1 MTENL
6 LIDDEIIF
14 RTEDLKL
21 KEIGI
26 KFVETKKDREN
37 IEYLKKKTPIIL
49 SGSRGTGK
57 TMLLKM
63 AEKEMDDSY
72 EKNKVLPVFISF
84 SKAIFVDIDKDILF
98 FKQWMLSK
106 ILFELR
112 VKLKKHGIGMSQNA
126 VRKMAETMDYA
137 DILKFFYKGVQIK
150 NVNMDE

>member
-1 MTENL
+1 MNDNL

-21 KEIGI
+21 KEIGT
-26 KFVETKKDREN
+26 KFVETKKDRET

-84 SKAIFVDIDKDILF
+84 SKAIE
-98 FKQWMLSK
+98 S
-106 ILFELR
+106 ET
-112 VKLKKHGIGMSQNA
+112 KKTWYRNEPTKYFWEPLWLQ
-126 VRKMAETMDYA
+126 
-137 DILKFFYKGVQIK
+137 
-150 NVNMDE
+150 

>member
-98 FKQWMLSK
+98 FK
-106 ILFELR
+106 
-112 VKLKKHGIGMSQNA
+112 
-126 VRKMAETMDYA
+126 RKR
-137 DILKFFYKGVQIK
+137 QIIRRYL
-150 NVNMDE
+150 

>member
-63 AEKEMDDSY
+63 AEK
-72 EKNKVLPVFISF
+72 KWT
-84 SKAIFVDIDKDILF
+84 ILMKRIKF
-98 FKQWMLSK
+98 CQYLLALVKQYL
-106 ILFELR
+106 
-112 VKLKKHGIGMSQNA
+112 
-126 VRKMAETMDYA
+126 
-137 DILKFFYKGVQIK
+137 
-150 NVNMDE
+150 